1 MSYGLNVEMHKQ
13 VNFTTTPF
21 RKVSSLNNIVS
32 PREINTQTVRAF
44 FFLLCLATSLCHPFA
59 LFEAPHRLSPVA
71 CLPESLKRDI
81 SLSHVHGRINI
92 CLAITPPRTHA
103 AFTIF
108 DPLCQLAISGERRGA
123 FDESTDLYRVY
134 FSFLYKFFSI
144 RLPTK
149 ATFKRFVI
157 STNKFD
163 CNQAFENINVALE
176 SF

>member
-44 FFLLCLATSLCHPFA
+44 FFLLCLTTSLCHPFA

-123 FDESTDLYRVY
+123 FDESTSYIVY
-134 FSFLYKFFSI
+134 IFLFCINFFRYACQRKRLLTFRYKH
-144 RLPTK
+144 
-149 ATFKRFVI
+149 
-157 STNKFD
+157 
-163 CNQAFENINVALE
+163 E
-176 SF
+176 

>member
-59 LFEAPHRLSPVA
+59 LFEAPHRLNPVA

-108 DPLCQLAISGERRGA
+108 DPLCQLAISAERRGRVRWI
-123 FDESTDLYRVY
+123 DLLYRVY